1 MKKITLLSILF
12 IVSLS
17 LFAQENNYQE
27 ILSKN
32 ELKINMS
39 NLIGFK
45 WLELGYERILN
56 EESSIGTSLLFSL
69 DSSSEGLD
77 EYRTFSITPYYRHFF
92 SNKYAQGF
100 FVEAFT
106 RLHSGKD
113 YTYNY
118 VYEDFPPYSSFE
130 NRNET
135 KYTDFAVGI
144 SVGVKWITP
153 RGFLAEIYAGIG
165 RDMLGNSDIEVVGR
179 GGVSIGYRFQ

>member
-1 MKKITLLSILF
+1 MKKIILSVILVAASF
-12 IVSLS
+12 TT
-17 LFAQENNYQE
+17 FAQEQQE
-27 ILSKN
+27 ILFKN

-45 WLELGYERILN
+45 FFDLGYERILN
-56 EESSIGTSLLFSL
+56 EESAIGVNLLFNIDTKDAS
-69 DSSSEGLD
+69 DNSGLD

-106 RLHSGKD
+106 MLHSGKD
-113 YTYNY
+113 EFNYDYQTDSYTS
-118 VYEDFPPYSSFE
+118 EG
-130 NRNET
+130 

-144 SVGVKWITP
+144 SAGGKWVSK
-153 RGFLAEIYAGIG
+153 RGFVAEIYLGIG
-165 RDMLGNSDIEVVGR
+165 RDLLNQSDIEVVGR